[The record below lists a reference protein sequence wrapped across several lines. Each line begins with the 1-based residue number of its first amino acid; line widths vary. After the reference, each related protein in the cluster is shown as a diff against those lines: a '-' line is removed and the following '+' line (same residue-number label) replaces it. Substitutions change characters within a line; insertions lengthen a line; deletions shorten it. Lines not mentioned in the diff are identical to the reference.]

1 MNTKQHPTLGS
12 LFDGIGGFPYAGLF
26 FGIKPLWASEIQPS
40 AISVTRRNLP
50 GMAHVG
56 DITKLRG
63 GDLPPVDIITFGSP
77 CQGLSHA
84 GKRLGLADERSGLF
98 SEAIRIIREMQEAT
112 HGQYPRYAL
121 WENVPGAL
129 SSGKP
134 AGSDFQ
140 AVLEAFTET
149 EIPFPRAGKWPNA
162 GMVRGRGA
170 DLAWCV
176 YNAQYFGTAQRRRR
190 IFLVVDFGGGCAGE
204 ILFVPQSLRGYFAAG
219 GTPRQGPAAYAQNGF
234 RAADFDSGVG
244 FDGYNGDL
252 TGASAAT
259 LGVNCGMSTGRNGV
273 VMSDEA
279 ADHLQASAEK
289 GHCLTPWD
297 VQSRRI
303 HTPDGTWPA
312 LYGGEGGGRG
322 YCLNPWDTQ
331 QARVTDEGG
340 VSPTLAGAD
349 GGGGRNPAGLVF
361 TAAFCHKAGAKA
373 QGIGF
378 EEERSPT
385 LTGITPSVLC
395 LNDQGGDSMG
405 VEKLDTAPTL
415 RSETH
420 GNLPVICAATAQ
432 ANSEIC
438 TNLCPTLTGAAGT
451 SGNNKP
457 YIICKAVHQ
466 NQVGEVSTADTAY
479 TLSTV
484 SNASARNAPL
494 VMTEAYG
501 TAATAIGRQP
511 HNGGNGLGVQKEIS
525 PTLTATDRHAVGG
538 AVHPEVSGT
547 LCASGAGLS
556 RPAGMASE
564 TDLCVAYCLQGNMVG
579 RQEQNGPRGDG
590 VNAEVAFTLTGTD
603 VHGVAKAYSMQRS
616 DEYRENELASTQ
628 AARQYKSPTDLVC
641 SAVDCRNYKEVGD
654 LSGTLQAKDKPGYS
668 LNYQNPVRTGY
679 IVRRLTPTECERL
692 QGYPDGWTAFDE
704 LGKPISDT
712 KRYQMLGNSVAV
724 PCVAYILQGMA
735 RQFALPPGK
744 EAA

>member
-1 MNTKQHPTLGS
+1 MNIQRPPTLGS

-26 FGIKPLWASEIQPS
+26 FGITPLWASEIQTS

-98 SEAIRIIREMQEAT
+98 SEAIRIISEMREAT
-112 HGQYPRYAL
+112 NGTYPQYAL

-140 AVLEAFTET
+140 AVLEAFTKT
-149 EIPFPRAGKWPNA
+149 EIPFPRSGKWANA
-162 GMVRGRGA
+162 GMVRGGGA

-176 YNAQYFGTAQRRRR
+176 YNAQHFGTAQRRRR

-204 ILFVPQSLRGYFAAG
+204 ILFVPQSLCGYFAAG
-219 GTPRQGPAAYAQNGF
+219 GTPRQGPAAYAQNSSGT
-234 RAADFDSGVG
+234 ADFNRGVG

-259 LGVNCGMSTGRNGV
+259 LGMNCGMSTGRNGV
-273 VMSDEA
+273 LTPDEG
-279 ADHLQASAEK
+279 ADHLQAAAEK

-312 LYGGEGGGRG
+312 LYGGAGGGRG
-322 YCLNPWDTQ
+322 YCLNPWDAQ
-331 QARVTDEGG
+331 QARVTDEDG

-395 LNDQGGDSMG
+395 LNDQGGDSMS
-405 VEKLDTAPTL
+405 VEKSDTAPTL

-432 ANSEIC
+432 ANAEIC
-438 TNLCPTLTGAAGT
+438 ANLCPTLTEAAGT

-457 YIICKAVHQ
+457 YICKAVHQ
-466 NQVGEVSTADTAY
+466 NQAGEVSTADTAY
-479 TLSTV
+479 TLSTA

-494 VMTEAYG
+494 IMTEAYG
-501 TAATAIGRQP
+501 IAATAIGRQP
-511 HNGGNGLGVQKEIS
+511 HNGGNGLGVQKEVS
-525 PTLTATDRHAVGG
+525 PTLTAMDRHAVGG
-538 AVHPEVSGT
+538 VVHPEVSGT

-579 RQEQNGPRGDG
+579 RQDQNGPCGDG
-590 VNAEVAFTLTGTD
+590 VNTEVAYTLTGTD
-603 VHGVAKAYSMQRS
+603 IHGVAKAYSMQRS
-616 DEYRENELASTQ
+616 DEYKENELASTQ

-641 SAVDCRNYKEVGD
+641 SAVDCRNYKEIGN

-704 LGKPISDT
+704 QGKPISDT

-724 PCVAYILQGMA
+724 PCVAYILQSMA
-735 RQFALPPGK
+735 RQLALPPEE

>member
-1 MNTKQHPTLGS
+1 MNIQRPPTLGS

-26 FGIKPLWASEIQPS
+26 FGITPLWASEIQTS

-98 SEAIRIIREMQEAT
+98 SEAIRIIREMREAT
-112 HGQYPRYAL
+112 DGKYPRYAL

-140 AVLEAFTET
+140 AVLKAFTKT
-149 EIPFPRAGKWPNA
+149 KIPFPRSGKWANA
-162 GMVRGRGA
+162 GMVRGGGA

-176 YNAQYFGTAQRRRR
+176 YNAQHFGTAQRRRR

-204 ILFVPQSLRGYFAAG
+204 ILFVLQSLRGYFAAG
-219 GTPRQGPAAYAQNGF
+219 GTPRQGPAAYAQNSSGT
-234 RAADFDSGVG
+234 ADFNRGVG

-259 LGVNCGMSTGRNGV
+259 LGMNCGMSTGRNGV
-273 VMSDEA
+273 LTPNEG
-279 ADHLQASAEK
+279 ADHLQTAAEK

-312 LYGGEGGGRG
+312 LYGGAGGGRG
-322 YCLNPWDTQ
+322 YCLNPWDAQ
-331 QARVTDEGG
+331 QARVTDEDG

-395 LNDQGGDSMG
+395 LNDQGGDSMS
-405 VEKLDTAPTL
+405 VEKSDTAPTL

-432 ANSEIC
+432 ANAEIC
-438 TNLCPTLTGAAGT
+438 ANLCPTLTEAAGT

-457 YIICKAVHQ
+457 YICKAVHQ
-466 NQVGEVSTADTAY
+466 NQAGEVSTADTAY
-479 TLSTV
+479 TLSTA

-494 VMTEAYG
+494 IMTEAYG
-501 TAATAIGRQP
+501 IAATAIGRQP
-511 HNGGNGLGVQKEIS
+511 HNGGNGLGVQKEVS
-525 PTLTATDRHAVGG
+525 PTLTAMDRHAVGSV
-538 AVHPEVSGT
+538 VHPEVSGT

-579 RQEQNGPRGDG
+579 RQDQNGPCGDG
-590 VNAEVAFTLTGTD
+590 VNTEVAYTLTRTD
-603 VHGVAKAYSMQRS
+603 IHGVAKAYSMQRS
-616 DEYRENELASTQ
+616 DEYKENELASTQ

-641 SAVDCRNYKEVGD
+641 SAVDCRNYMEIGN

-704 LGKPISDT
+704 QGKPISDT

-724 PCVAYILQGMA
+724 PCVAYILQSMA
-735 RQFALPPGK
+735 RQLTLPLGK
-744 EAA
+744 EDA

>member
-1 MNTKQHPTLGS
+1 MRGGKRPLNIQRPPTLGS

-26 FGIKPLWASEIQPS
+26 FGINPLWASEIQPS
-40 AISVTRRNLP
+40 AISVTRRHLP

-63 GDLPPVDIITFGSP
+63 SDLPPVDIITFGSP

-140 AVLEAFTET
+140 AVLEAFTKT
-149 EIPFPRAGKWPNA
+149 EIPFPQSYKWANA
-162 GMVRGRGA
+162 GMVRSGGI

-204 ILFVPQSLRGYFAAG
+204 ILFIPQSLRGYFAAG
-219 GTPRQGPAAYAQNGF
+219 GTPRQGPAAYAQNG
-234 RAADFDSGVG
+234 SGTANFNRSVG
-244 FDGYNGDL
+244 FDDYNGDL

-273 VMSDEA
+273 LVPDEG
-279 ADHLQASAEK
+279 ADHLHTGTEK
-289 GHCLTPWD
+289 
-297 VQSRRI
+297 
-303 HTPDGTWPA
+303 
-312 LYGGEGGGRG
+312 G
-322 YCLNPWDTQ
+322 YCLTPWDTQ
-331 QARVTDEGG
+331 QARVTDEDG

-395 LNDQGGDSMG
+395 LNDQGGDSMS
-405 VEKLDTAPTL
+405 VEKSDTAPTL

-438 TNLCPTLTGAAGT
+438 ADLCPTLTEAAGT

-457 YIICKAVHQ
+457 YICKAVHQ
-466 NQVGEVSTADTAY
+466 NQAGEVSTADTAY
-479 TLSTV
+479 TLSTA
-484 SNASARNAPL
+484 SNASARNSPL

-501 TAATAIGRQP
+501 IAATAIGRQP

-579 RQEQNGPRGDG
+579 RQDENGPRGDG
-590 VNAEVAFTLTGTD
+590 INTEIAYTLTGTD
-603 VHGVAKAYSMQRS
+603 VHGIAKAYSMQRS

-641 SAVDCRNYKEVGD
+641 SAVDCRNYKEFGD

-668 LNYQNPVRTGY
+668 PNYQNPVRTGY

-712 KRYQMLGNSVAV
+712 KRYHMLGNSVAV
-724 PCVAYILQGMA
+724 PCVAYILQSMA
-735 RQFALPPGK
+735 RQLALPPGK

>member
-1 MNTKQHPTLGS
+1 MNTQRPPTLGS

-26 FGIKPLWASEIQPS
+26 FGIEPLWASEIQPS
-40 AISVTRRNLP
+40 AISVTRRHLP
-50 GMAHVG
+50 GMVHLG
-56 DITKLRG
+56 DITKLHG

-140 AVLEAFTET
+140 AVLEAFTKT
-149 EIPFPRAGKWPNA
+149 EIPFPRSGKWANA
-162 GMVRGRGA
+162 GMVRGGGA

-176 YNAQYFGTAQRRRR
+176 YNAQHFGTAQRRRR

-204 ILFVPQSLRGYFAAG
+204 ILFIPQSLRGYFTAG
-219 GTPRQGPAAYAQNGF
+219 GTPRQGPAAYAQNGSGT
-234 RAADFDSGVG
+234 ADFNRGVD

-252 TGASAAT
+252 SGASAAT
-259 LGVNCGMSTGRNGV
+259 LGLNCGMSTGRNGV
-273 VMSDEA
+273 LTPDDG
-279 ADHLQASAEK
+279 ADHLQATAER
-289 GHCLTPWD
+289 GH
-297 VQSRRI
+297 
-303 HTPDGTWPA
+303 
-312 LYGGEGGGRG
+312 
-322 YCLNPWDTQ
+322 CLNPWDTQ
-331 QARVTDEGG
+331 QARVTDEDG

-395 LNDQGGDSMG
+395 LNDQGGDSMS
-405 VEKLDTAPTL
+405 VEKSDTAPTL

-438 TNLCPTLTGAAGT
+438 ADLCPTLTEAAGT

-479 TLSTV
+479 TLSTA

-501 TAATAIGRQP
+501 IAATAIGRQP

-525 PTLTATDRHAVGG
+525 PTLTAMDRHAVGG

-579 RQEQNGPRGDG
+579 RQDQNGPRGDG
-590 VNAEVAFTLTGTD
+590 INEEIAYTLTGTD

-628 AARQYKSPTDLVC
+628 AARQCKSPTDLVC
-641 SAVDCRNYKEVGD
+641 SAVDCRNYKEIGD

-679 IVRRLTPTECERL
+679 IVRRLTPTECER
-692 QGYPDGWTAFDE
+692 F
-704 LGKPISDT
+704 I
-712 KRYQMLGNSVAV
+712 
-724 PCVAYILQGMA
+724 
-735 RQFALPPGK
+735 
-744 EAA
+744 

>member
-1 MNTKQHPTLGS
+1 MNTQRPPTLGS

-40 AISVTRRNLP
+40 AISVTRRHLP

-140 AVLEAFTET
+140 AVLEAFTKT
-149 EIPFPRAGKWPNA
+149 EIPFPRSGKWANA
-162 GMVRGRGA
+162 GMVRGGGA

-204 ILFVPQSLRGYFAAG
+204 ILFIPQSLRGYFAAG
-219 GTPRQGPAAYAQNGF
+219 GTPRQGPAAYAQNGSGT
-234 RAADFDSGVG
+234 ADFNRGVG

-273 VMSDEA
+273 LTPDDG
-279 ADHLQASAEK
+279 ADHLQAVAER
-289 GHCLTPWD
+289 GH
-297 VQSRRI
+297 
-303 HTPDGTWPA
+303 
-312 LYGGEGGGRG
+312 
-322 YCLNPWDTQ
+322 CLNPWDTQ
-331 QARVTDEGG
+331 QARVSGEDG

-395 LNDQGGDSMG
+395 LNDQGGDSMSM
-405 VEKLDTAPTL
+405 EKSDTAPTL

-438 TNLCPTLTGAAGT
+438 ADLCPTLTEAAGT

-457 YIICKAVHQ
+457 YICKAVHQ
-466 NQVGEVSTADTAY
+466 DQAGEVSTADTTY
-479 TLSTV
+479 TLSTA

-494 VMTEAYG
+494 VMTETYG
-501 TAATAIGRQP
+501 IAATAIGRQP
-511 HNGGNGLGVQKEIS
+511 RNGGNGLGVKKEVS

-579 RQEQNGPRGDG
+579 RQDQHGPRGDG
-590 VNAEVAFTLTGTD
+590 VNAEVSYTLTGTD

-641 SAVDCRNYKEVGD
+641 SAVDCRNYKEIGD

-724 PCVAYILQGMA
+724 PCVAYILQSMG
-735 RQFALPPGK
+735 RQLALPPGK

>member
-1 MNTKQHPTLGS
+1 
-12 LFDGIGGFPYAGLF
+12 
-26 FGIKPLWASEIQPS
+26 
-40 AISVTRRNLP
+40 
-50 GMAHVG
+50 MAHVG

-134 AGSDFQ
+134 AGSDFG
-140 AVLEAFTET
+140 AVLEAFTKT
-149 EIPFPRAGKWPNA
+149 EIPFPRSGKWANA
-162 GMVRGRGA
+162 GMVRGGGA

-176 YNAQYFGTAQRRRR
+176 YNAQHFGTAQRRRR

-204 ILFVPQSLRGYFAAG
+204 ILFIPQSLRGYFAAG
-219 GTPRQGPAAYAQNGF
+219 GTPRQGPAAHAQNGSGT
-234 RAADFDSGVG
+234 ADFNRGVG

-259 LGVNCGMSTGRNGV
+259 LGVNCGVSTGRNGV
-273 VMSDEA
+273 LAPEEG

-289 GHCLTPWD
+289 GH
-297 VQSRRI
+297 
-303 HTPDGTWPA
+303 
-312 LYGGEGGGRG
+312 
-322 YCLNPWDTQ
+322 CLNPWDTQ
-331 QARVTDEGG
+331 QARVTDEEG

-395 LNDQGGDSMG
+395 LNDQGGDSMS
-405 VEKLDTAPTL
+405 VEKSDTAPTL

-438 TNLCPTLTGAAGT
+438 ADLCPTLTEAAGT

-457 YIICKAVHQ
+457 YICKAVHQ
-466 NQVGEVSTADTAY
+466 NQAGEVSTADTAY
-479 TLSTV
+479 TLSIA

-501 TAATAIGRQP
+501 IAATAIGRQP

-556 RPAGMASE
+556 RSAGMASE

-590 VNAEVAFTLTGTD
+590 INTEIAYTLTGTD
-603 VHGVAKAYSMQRS
+603 VHGIAKAYSMQRS
-616 DEYRENELASTQ
+616 DEYKENELASTQ

-641 SAVDCRNYKEVGD
+641 SAVDCRNYKEIGN

-704 LGKPISDT
+704 YGKPISDT

-724 PCVAYILQGMA
+724 PCVAYILQSMA
-735 RQFALPPGK
+735 RQLALPPGK

>member
-1 MNTKQHPTLGS
+1 MNTQRPPTLGS

-26 FGIKPLWASEIQPS
+26 FGIMPLWASEIMPS
-40 AISVTRRNLP
+40 AISVTRRKLP

-56 DITKLRG
+56 DITKLHG

-129 SSGKP
+129 SSGTP
-134 AGSDFQ
+134 AGSDFH
-140 AVLEAFTET
+140 AVLEAFTKT
-149 EIPFPRAGKWPNA
+149 KIPFPRFGKWANA
-162 GMVRGRGA
+162 GMVRGGGI

-204 ILFVPQSLRGYFAAG
+204 ILFVPQSLRGYFATG
-219 GTPRQGPAAYAQNGF
+219 GTPRQGPAAYAQNGSG
-234 RAADFDSGVG
+234 AADCNCGVG

-252 TGASAAT
+252 TGTSAAT

-273 VMSDEA
+273 LMSDEA
-279 ADHLQASAEK
+279 ADHLQTTTEK
-289 GHCLTPWD
+289 RH
-297 VQSRRI
+297 
-303 HTPDGTWPA
+303 
-312 LYGGEGGGRG
+312 Y
-322 YCLNPWDTQ
+322 LNPWDTQ
-331 QARVTDEGG
+331 QARVTDEDG

-349 GGGGRNPAGLVF
+349 GGDGRNPAGLVF

-395 LNDQGGDSMG
+395 LNDQGGDSMS
-405 VEKLDTAPTL
+405 VEKSDTAPTL

-420 GNLPVICAATAQ
+420 GNLPIVCAATAQ

-438 TNLCPTLTGAAGT
+438 ANLCPTLTEAAGT

-457 YIICKAVHQ
+457 YICKAIHQ
-466 NQVGEVSTADTAY
+466 NQAGEVSTADTAY
-479 TLSTV
+479 TLSTA

-494 VMTEAYG
+494 VMTESYG
-501 TAATAIGRQP
+501 IAATSIGRQP
-511 HNGGNGLGVQKEIS
+511 HNGGNGLGVQKEVS

-538 AVHPEVSGT
+538 AVHPETSGT

-579 RQEQNGPRGDG
+579 RQDQNGPRGDG
-590 VNAEVAFTLTGTD
+590 VNAEVAYTLTGTD

-616 DEYRENELASTQ
+616 DEYKENELASTQ

-641 SAVDCRNYKEVGD
+641 SAVDCRNYREIGD

-692 QGYPDGWTAFDE
+692 QGFPDGWTAFDE
-704 LGKPISDT
+704 QGKPISDT
-712 KRYQMLGNSVAV
+712 KRYQMLGNSIAV
-724 PCVAYILQGMA
+724 PCVAYILQNMA
-735 RQFALPPGK
+735 RQFDR